1 MPAVSQPAL
10 TARSVLAC
18 TKSRGSKKKK
28 MRSFEI
34 TRSLQCEQRNVADLM
49 TEIATAKSDI
59 ALRSASA
66 LAQVC
71 RAVITGEGPT
81 TAGRIHFSRTI
92 DADDVSLCARI
103 LILAGRHGD
112 PVSRTEADVLF
123 DINAVGSDRCEM
135 GRFDDLLAKAVMHH
149 VVSACGR
156 EVPRR
161 EIALAPENPLNGW
174 TSAVNMNADAGTWL
188 SVRLRELRP
197 SSAAACAI
205 MKATRGAVRTAP
217 GDEAPVAGLF
227 DLAA

>member
-1 MPAVSQPAL
+1 
-10 TARSVLAC
+10 
-18 TKSRGSKKKK
+18 
-28 MRSFEI
+28 MRSCEI
-34 TRSLQCEQRNVADLM
+34 MRSLQCEQRNVADIM
-49 TEIATAKSDI
+49 TEIATAKSEA

-66 LAQVC
+66 LTQVC

-103 LILAGRHGD
+103 LILAGYHGD
-112 PVSRTEADVLF
+112 PVSRAEADVLF
-123 DINAVGSDRCEM
+123 DINAVGSDRRDM

-149 VVSACGR
+149 VISACGR
-156 EVPRR
+156 EVPGR

-174 TSAVNMNADAGTWL
+174 ASAVNMNADARAWL
-188 SVRLRELRP
+188 SVRLRELKP

-205 MKATRGAVRTAP
+205 MKATGGAARAAP
-217 GDEAPVAGLF
+217 GAEAPVAALF